1 MQRSAFKALS
11 AGTASAAFRSA
22 LGEGLFA
29 AAFGLLIS
37 LFHMLW
43 TWGYT
48 RAAVRLRSVAAKVDT
63 EGSAALFTKCKG
75 VRQSLDVGSSI
86 GIVGAI
92 AAFIGAEQ
100 VIFRWKNTHQRH
112 THTHTPPK

>member
-1 MQRSAFKALS
+1 M
-11 AGTASAAFRSA
+11 
-22 LGEGLFA
+22 FA

-48 RAAVRLRSVAAKVDT
+48 RAAVRVRSVAAKADV
-63 EGSAALFTKCKG
+63 EGNTAVISKFKG

-86 GIVGAI
+86 GIMGAI
-92 AAFIGAEQ
+92 IAFVGAEQ
-100 VIFRWKNTHQRH
+100 VGAVHVSSK
-112 THTHTPPK
+112 